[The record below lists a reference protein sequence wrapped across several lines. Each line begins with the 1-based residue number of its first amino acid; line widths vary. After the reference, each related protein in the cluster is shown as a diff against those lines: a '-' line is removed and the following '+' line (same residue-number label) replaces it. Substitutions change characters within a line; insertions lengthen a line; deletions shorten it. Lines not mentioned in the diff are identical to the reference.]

1 MNRFIPHS
9 WLNALILPTLIAL
22 LEGLWLAPWL
32 ALLTGLFYPDYP
44 ALALPTLLISGNV
57 LLAVFFVRA
66 LLTTRL
72 SLTQSRLAMLGGAL
86 LSMALFSWW
95 VFGAGRP
102 FLNLGWVNDVWFS
115 FRNWGL
121 YVSAALI
128 PIIVAAYSF
137 GQGVLIASTD
147 ELPIHLRRSFYI
159 GLLALALL
167 IFANDQHPVI
177 ALSRLTSQVL
187 VYFLLGLGGLA
198 LASAEFARRVG
209 QVATGTRLSINRFWL
224 TSVLGSIALVV
235 IAGLTLS
242 VVLNPTLIG
251 QLLGIIPSIVLLIG
265 IVVMQPISAVV
276 GWLLSLPW
284 VQQLLALLLGGFYEQ
299 RPLPEVPL
307 PAPPDLPTG
316 DLPPPDLPIG
326 GYLPET
332 LLGILVIIALLVGL
346 WLILQ
351 RFTRTTPL
359 ITNEQ
364 RDSIASRELITQQL
378 RDFLADLL
386 NRRRTPAPYLPVDAR
401 SSDPRLIIRRAYQH
415 LLTWASNHG
424 HPRQPYFTP
433 ERFSQ
438 HLAGHYPNH
447 QLTFHT
453 LTAAYLKA
461 RYSATPPT
469 PDEAEAARRA
479 ASDLHDR

>member
-9 WLNALILPTLIAL
+9 WLNALVLPALIAL
-22 LEGLWLAPWL
+22 LEGLWLALWL
-32 ALLTGLFYPDYP
+32 VLLTDRFYPDHP
-44 ALALPTLLISGNV
+44 ALALPPLLISGNA
-57 LLAVFFVRA
+57 LLSVFFVRA
-66 LLTTRL
+66 LLNTRL

-102 FLNLGWVNDVWFS
+102 FFHLGWVDDVWFS
-115 FRNWGL
+115 LRNWGL
-121 YVSAALI
+121 YVSVALI
-128 PIIVAAYSF
+128 PIIVATYSF
-137 GQGVLIASTD
+137 GQGVLMASTD
-147 ELPIHLRRSFYI
+147 QLPAHLRRSFYI

-167 IFANDQHPVI
+167 IFVNDQQLFIP
-177 ALSRLTSQVL
+177 LNRLTSQVL

-209 QVATGTRLSINRFWL
+209 QVATGTRLAINRFWL

-235 IAGLTLS
+235 ITGLILS
-242 VVLNPTLIG
+242 VVLNPALLG

-265 IVVMQPISAVV
+265 IVVMQPISAFV

-284 VQQLLALLLGGFYEQ
+284 VQQLLALILGGFYEQ

-307 PAPPDLPTG
+307 PPTPDLPTG
-316 DLPPPDLPIG
+316 ELPPPVLPVG

-346 WLILQ
+346 WLILR
-351 RFTRTTPL
+351 RFTRTTP
-359 ITNEQ
+359 TVAEEQ
-364 RDSIASRELITQQL
+364 RDSIASRELIAQQL
-378 RDFLADLL
+378 RDFFADLL
-386 NRRRTPAPYLPVDAR
+386 NRRGAPAPYLPVDAR
-401 SSDPRLIIRRAYQH
+401 STDPRLIIRRAYQH
-415 LLTWASNHG
+415 LLTWASDHG

-447 QLTFHT
+447 QLAFRT

-461 RYSATPPT
+461 RYSPIAPT

-479 ASDLHDR
+479 ASDLHDS